1 MHIVIDKGK
10 KLYRGSSENY
20 NKPFSPNRR
29 AVFFANS
36 QNNAG
41 IYSGYVTEYILTHN
55 ANVLNMGS
63 ANTIEWLISKAASEK
78 LKSAIKKAFRIAN
91 NRNVRRFSKM
101 KYDAHVAEF
110 ICRLG
115 YDGYY
120 APRLR
125 TKYPQGHFS
134 SETVLCNPSKFLRV
148 SKVFTPT
155 RPPTNKR
162 GRHGLNLSNM
172 NYKISF

>member
-1 MHIVIDKGK
+1 
-10 KLYRGSSENY
+10 
-20 NKPFSPNRR
+20 
-29 AVFFANS
+29 
-36 QNNAG
+36 
-41 IYSGYVTEYILTHN
+41 
-55 ANVLNMGS
+55 MGS
-63 ANTIEWLISKAASEK
+63 TNTIEWLISKAASEK
-78 LKSAIKKAFRIAN
+78 LKFSIKKAFRIAN
-91 NRNVRRFSKM
+91 NRKVRRFSKM

-148 SKVFTPT
+148 SNVFTPT

-162 GRHGLNLSNM
+162 GRHGLNLANM
-172 NYKISF
+172 NYKISS